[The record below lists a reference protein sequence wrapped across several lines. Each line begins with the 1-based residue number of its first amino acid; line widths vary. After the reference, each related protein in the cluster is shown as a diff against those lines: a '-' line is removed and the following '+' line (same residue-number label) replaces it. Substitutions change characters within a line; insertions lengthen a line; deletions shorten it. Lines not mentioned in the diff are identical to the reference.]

1 MTQSASPPS
10 TDAHMQALGDKLYE
24 GHFAVTS
31 LVEYGGSLRMVA
43 TGAAAVPLSGL
54 RVDVGFEGPVSG
66 RIDGT
71 MRGIDHLEL
80 RADGR
85 IELNVRAELTTHD
98 GAKIA
103 VEVGGVALRQ
113 PSGRSLLRQ
122 HAKLMTAD
130 PTYAW
135 VNLLEIWATG
145 IVDLAA
151 GTIDVTAY
159 LPREQETSTEDVA
172 L

>member
-1 MTQSASPPS
+1 MSQSATPADTVS
-10 TDAHMQALGDKLYE
+10 DVQVLGDKLYE

-31 LVEYGGSLRMVA
+31 VVEYGGSLQMVA
-43 TGAAAVPLSGL
+43 TGAAAVPLCGL

-71 MRGIDHLEL
+71 MRGTDHIQI

-85 IELNVRAELTTHD
+85 IELNVRGELTTHD

-103 VEVGGVALRQ
+103 VEVGGVAVRQ
-113 PSGRSLLRQ
+113 PTGRSLLRQ
-122 HAKLMTAD
+122 HAKLTTAD
-130 PTYAW
+130 PAYVW
-135 VNLLEIWATG
+135 VNALEIWATG

-151 GTIDVTAY
+151 GTIDVAAY
-159 LPREQETSTEDVA
+159 LPRGEETMTEGVV